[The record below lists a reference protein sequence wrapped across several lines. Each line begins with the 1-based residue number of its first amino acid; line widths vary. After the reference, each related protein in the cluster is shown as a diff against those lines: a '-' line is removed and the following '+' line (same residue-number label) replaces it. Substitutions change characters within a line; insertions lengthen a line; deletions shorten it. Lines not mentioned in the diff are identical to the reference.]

1 LKIKFS
7 PQSKWGEQSMAL
19 LLVFCL
25 FLIIARIVVAIQ
37 HPEPDQ
43 PLFSNLPLDI
53 PMLSAVITA
62 ILGGITGLYAMVKEK
77 DYSITVAVA
86 TIMGLAVLFLVI
98 RNFAAPF

>member
-1 LKIKFS
+1 MNIKFS

-25 FLIIARIVVAIQ
+25 FLIIARLVVAVQ
-37 HPEPDQ
+37 HPEPNQ

-53 PMLSAVITA
+53 PMLCAIITA
-62 ILGGITGLYAMVKEK
+62 ILGGIVGLYAMVKEK
-77 DYSITVAVA
+77 DYSITVSVA
-86 TIMGLAVLFLVI
+86 TIVGMVMLFLVI